1 MNNQSVV
8 LSKISGVV
16 SDITRFVTDID
27 HAGIDLTFGADDC
40 IYIGSV
46 FPFNT
51 LYLRLGASFNNNLSA
66 MAVAFWNANSFV
78 DFIGVQDG
86 TAVSGAT
93 LGQSG
98 IINLLVQD
106 NTSPGCHDSKYIDE
120 ISNFEGYYTLYWTR
134 LKFSAA
140 MDKINLKYVGQLFVE
155 ADAAIFKQYPDLQAT
170 QYKTVYGVG
179 KTDFLD
185 ERVIA
190 SDLLVSDLIAKG
202 QVLTGDQFL
211 DWRLLKEPTLHKTAE
226 LVYKAQGVKY
236 KDDMVRANAAY
247 NKALDTR
254 KFGISRSGDI
264 RKDTESRIRAP
275 KRFYR

>member
-8 LSKISGVV
+8 LSKISGTVT
-16 SDITRFVTDID
+16 DITRFVTDID
-27 HAGIDLTFGADDC
+27 QAGIDLTFGANDC
-40 IYIGSV
+40 LYIGSV

-51 LYLRLGASFNNNLSA
+51 LYLRLGTSLNNNA
-66 MAVAFWNANSFV
+66 GTTAVSFWNANSFT
-78 DFIGVQDG
+78 DFVGVQDG
-86 TAVSGAT
+86 TSVAGAT

-98 IINLLVQD
+98 IFNLLAQD
-106 NTSPGCHDSKYIDE
+106 TTSPACHDSKYIDE
-120 ISNFEGYYTLYWTR
+120 LGNFEGYYTLYWTR

-140 MDKINLKYVGQLFVE
+140 LDKISLKYVGQLFVE
-155 ADAAIFKQYPDLQAT
+155 NDSSIFKQYPDLAAS
-170 QYKTVYGVG
+170 QYKSVYGVG

-190 SDLLVSDLIAKG
+190 SDLLVGDLIAKG

-211 DWRLLKEPTLHKTAE
+211 DWRLLKEPTLHKAAE
-226 LVYKAQGVKY
+226 LIYKAQGVKY
-236 KDDMVRANAAY
+236 KDDMARANSAY
-247 NKALDTR
+247 SKALDTR

-264 RKDTESRIRAP
+264 RKDTESRMRAP